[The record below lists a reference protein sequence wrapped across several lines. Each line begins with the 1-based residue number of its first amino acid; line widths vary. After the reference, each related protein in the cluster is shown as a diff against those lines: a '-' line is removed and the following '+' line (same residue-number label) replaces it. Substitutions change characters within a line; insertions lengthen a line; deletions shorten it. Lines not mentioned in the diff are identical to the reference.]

1 MKINSAGLEL
11 VKSFEG
17 LYLQGYLCP
26 AGVPTIGYGHT
37 GTVDGKPITTAM
49 KITREKADILLAED
63 MAKFERV
70 VMQYDPIYHWNEN
83 EFSALV
89 SFAFNVGNIHQ
100 LTNNGT
106 RTRAQIEIAILK
118 YNKAAGTILPGL
130 SRRRQAEL
138 ELFRKPVPA
147 AKPATKEE
155 NGVVLQQIKIQI
167 DGSARE
173 VLAANVNGNNYVKLR
188 DIAPLLGYDVSA
200 NGATP
205 VLKKK

>member
-37 GTVDGKPITTAM
+37 GTVDGKPITTSM
-49 KITREKADILLAED
+49 KISREKADSLLAAD

-106 RTRAQIEIAILK
+106 RSRAQIELSILK
-118 YNKAAGTILPGL
+118 YNKAAGVVLPGL
-130 SRRRQAEL
+130 TRRRKAEL
-138 ELFRKPVPA
+138 ELFKTPV
-147 AKPATKEE
+147 KPAQKEE
-155 NGVVLQQIKIQI
+155 GGMVLQKIKIQI
-167 DGSARE
+167 DGSMKE
-173 VLAANVNGNNYVKLR
+173 VYAANVNGNNYIKLR